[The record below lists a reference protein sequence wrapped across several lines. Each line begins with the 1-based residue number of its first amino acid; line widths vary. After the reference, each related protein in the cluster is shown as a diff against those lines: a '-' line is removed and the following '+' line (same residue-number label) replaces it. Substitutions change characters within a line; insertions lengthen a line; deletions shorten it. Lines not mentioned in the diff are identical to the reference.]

1 MGEYFHPRVDSPF
14 GIYLNNLDDRAK
26 QRAGPGSGSNLTGR
40 YCRGK
45 CGKTFILFFDITFHI
60 ILPET
65 HANIISLQTPEVMI

>member
-1 MGEYFHPRVDSPF
+1 MTVLSNVLAQDQA
-14 GIYLNNLDDRAK
+14 L
-26 QRAGPGSGSNLTGR
+26 NLTGR